1 MDLQIDWASLT
12 VGSKYTLFVLFYFVF
27 EGNFPSTSPPGG
39 GGGGFYLQGRFN
51 GGFFVS
57 PVWGTYVWR
66 VFYMGW
72 AYFRNLTVSWRAL
85 PILTYTQT
93 NLA

>member
-39 GGGGFYLQGRFN
+39 GAFI
-51 GGFFVS
+51 
-57 PVWGTYVWR
+57 
-66 VFYMGW
+66 
-72 AYFRNLTVSWRAL
+72 WRAD
-85 PILTYTQT
+85 LTEGFLFHRFWGLMFGGSYTWGG
-93 NLA
+93 LIFGI